1 VSLLRRAACEETI
14 QNSHETILPVGES
27 KRQSSSGMLA

>member
-14 QNSHETILPVGES
+14 KTSRETILPVGES
-27 KRQSSSGMLA
+27 NRQSSFGMLP